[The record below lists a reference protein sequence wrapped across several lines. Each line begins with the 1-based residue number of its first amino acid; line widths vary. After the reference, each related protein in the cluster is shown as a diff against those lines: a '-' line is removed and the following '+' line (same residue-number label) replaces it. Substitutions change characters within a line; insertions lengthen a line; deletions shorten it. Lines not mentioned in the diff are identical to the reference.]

1 VADRWGPKWFAELH
15 RLIEEL
21 PSLDPEVQKQLRR
34 EVAKDPIAFA
44 ILYFPHHLE
53 DPATGEITFSE
64 VHFEWARIALRW
76 VEPVTQPMEDRNG
89 IIAPRECGKSTWW
102 FLINPLWAAAN
113 GYKKFAVA
121 FAHSSGQAEGHL
133 STLKH
138 ELDTNTLLRNDHP
151 DLVAAKR
158 RPGSGVTL
166 ADRQGLLHT
175 AGDFVFA
182 AKGADTQVLGMKVG
196 AQRPDLLILD
206 DVEPDESN
214 YSDFMAEKRL
224 STVTD
229 AIFPLNVRASVII
242 VGTVTMPNSI
252 THQLVKVAQGFEPD
266 TKDVERWVVDEKIT
280 PHYYKAIATDEA
292 GERRSIWPQ
301 KWPLEF
307 LEAIEHTR
315 SYAKNYDNDPLAR
328 EGVYWTVDD
337 FHYGDFP
344 CVRTAL
350 FLDPATTDNARS
362 DFTGIAVVG
371 YSPRGPAPGYAS
383 QSPTGRALARH
394 HLKMAPKGRTLI
406 KYAAGVKL
414 LGQPLVQRLTQILA
428 DFPEVKTIIVE
439 ANQGGDH
446 WKTVLKDVL
455 TADGMPVR
463 VVTRWS
469 KIGKG
474 GDKMDK
480 PDKFAT
486 ALDYWQRGH
495 VLHRARFPQLIGQA
509 VAFDGRSKI
518 HDDVIDAA
526 VQGVLYYL
534 APRKRRR
541 VQQRDVSYIRRVA

>member
-1 VADRWGPKWFAELH
+1 VADRWGPKWFAEL
-15 RLIEEL
+15 RQLIAKLPEL
-21 PSLDPEVQKQLRR
+21 DPSLQKEMRR
-34 EVAKDPIAFA
+34 RAGRDPIAFA
-44 ILYFPHHLE
+44 VLYFGHHLE

-64 VHFEWARIALRW
+64 VHFEWAEIALRW
-76 VEPVTQPMEDRNG
+76 EQPVTQPMEDRNG

-102 FLINPLWAAAN
+102 FLILPLWAAAN

-138 ELDTNTLLRNDHP
+138 ELDTNTLLRNDFP

-196 AQRPDLLILD
+196 SQRPDLLILD

-214 YSDFMAEKRL
+214 YSDFQAEKRL

-242 VGTVTMPNSI
+242 VGTVTMPESI
-252 THQLVKVAQGFEPD
+252 THQLVKIANGFEP
-266 TKDVERWVVDEKIT
+266 TEKDPEKWVVDENIV
-280 PHYYKAIATDEA
+280 PHYYPAIVTDDE
-292 GERRSIWPQ
+292 GVRRSIWPQ

-307 LEAIEHTR
+307 LETIEHTR
-315 SYAKNYDNDPLAR
+315 SYAKNYNNDPLAR
-328 EGVYWTVDD
+328 EGVYWTQDD

-344 CVRTAL
+344 CTRTAL
-350 FLDPATTDNARS
+350 FVDPATTDHARS

-371 YSPRGPAPGYAS
+371 YSPRPPLPNFNSQTPA
-383 QSPTGRALARH
+383 GRALARH
-394 HLKMAPKGRTLI
+394 QIKTAPRGRALV

-414 LGQPLVQRLTQILA
+414 LGQPLVQRLTSILA

-439 ANQGGDH
+439 ANQGGDW
-446 WKTVLKDVL
+446 WKDIFKDVL
-455 TADGMPVR
+455 TADGNPVK
-463 VVTRWS
+463 VITRWS

-474 GDKMDK
+474 GDKLDK

-486 ALDYWQRGH
+486 ALDYWQRGY
-495 VLHRARFPQLIGQA
+495 VLHREKFPMLIGQA
-509 VAFDGRSKI
+509 VSFNGRSKT

-526 VQGVLYYL
+526 VQGVLYFL
-534 APRKRRR
+534 APVKRVKVTARE
-541 VQQRDVSYIRRVA
+541 VSYLRGVA

>member
-1 VADRWGPKWFAELH
+1 MADRWGPKWFAEL
-15 RLIEEL
+15 RQLIAKL
-21 PSLDPEVQKQLRR
+21 PDYDEGVQKELRR
-34 EVAKDPIAFA
+34 RAGRDPIAFA
-44 ILYFPHHLE
+44 VLYFSHHLE
-53 DPATGEITFSE
+53 DAASAEITFSE
-64 VHFEWARIALRW
+64 VHFEWAALALRW
-76 VEPVTQPMEDRNG
+76 EQPVVAPMEDRNG

-102 FLINPLWAAAN
+102 FLILPLWAAAN

-138 ELDTNTLLRNDHP
+138 ELDTNTLLRNDYP

-196 AQRPDLLILD
+196 TQRPDLLILD

-252 THQLVKVAQGFEPD
+252 THQLVKVAQGVDGDEE
-266 TKDVERWVVDEKIT
+266 KWVRDEHIT
-280 PHYYKAIATDEA
+280 PHYYKAIEA
-292 GERRSIWPQ
+292 NDDGTRRSIWPQ
-301 KWPLEF
+301 KWPLGF
-307 LEAIEHTR
+307 LEQIEHTR

-344 CVRTAL
+344 CTRTSL
-350 FLDPATTDNARS
+350 FLDPATTDHARS

-371 YSPRGPAPGYAS
+371 FSPRAPLPSFNS
-383 QSPTGRALARH
+383 QSPAGRALARH
-394 HLKMAPKGRTLI
+394 HIKGQPRGRALI
-406 KYAAGVKL
+406 KYAIGVKL

-446 WKTVLKDVL
+446 WKTILKDVL
-455 TADGMPVR
+455 TADGTPVK
-463 VVTRWS
+463 VIMRWS
-469 KIGKG
+469 SIGKG
-474 GDKMDK
+474 GEKLDK

-486 ALDYWQRGH
+486 ALDYFQRGF
-495 VLHRARFPQLIGQA
+495 VLSREKFPMMIGQA
-509 VAFDGRSKI
+509 VSFDGRSKT

-526 VQGVLYYL
+526 VQGVLFFL
-534 APRKRRR
+534 APTRR
-541 VQQRDVSYIRRVA
+541 VRVQTREVSYLSGVA

>member
-1 VADRWGPKWFAELH
+1 
-15 RLIEEL
+15 
-21 PSLDPEVQKQLRR
+21 
-34 EVAKDPIAFA
+34 
-44 ILYFPHHLE
+44 LYFSHHLE
-53 DPATGEITFSE
+53 DPASAEITFSE
-64 VHFEWARIALRW
+64 VHFEWAGIALRW
-76 VEPVTQPMEDRNG
+76 EHPVTEPMEDRNG

-102 FLINPLWAAAN
+102 FLILPLWAAAN

-138 ELDTNTLLRNDHP
+138 ELDTNTLLRNDYP

-196 AQRPDLLILD
+196 SQRPDLLILD

-214 YSDFMAEKRL
+214 YSDFQAEKRL

-252 THQLVKVAQGFEPD
+252 THQLVKVAQGLDNE
-266 TKDVERWVVDEKIT
+266 EEQWVRDEKIT
-280 PHYYKAIATDEA
+280 PHYYRAIAVDDG

-328 EGVYWTVDD
+328 NGVYWTLDD

-344 CVRTAL
+344 CTRTAL

-362 DFTGIAVVG
+362 DFTGVAVVG
-371 YSPRGPAPGYAS
+371 YSPRAPLPNFDS
-383 QSPTGRALARH
+383 QSLAGRALARH
-394 HLKMAPKGRTLI
+394 QLKTAPRGRTLV
-406 KYAAGVKL
+406 KYAVGVKL

-428 DFPEVKTIIVE
+428 HFPEVKTIVVE
-439 ANQGGDH
+439 GNQGGSY
-446 WKTVLKDVL
+446 WKDILKDVL
-455 TADGMPVR
+455 TADGQPVK
-463 VVTRWS
+463 VQIRWS
-469 KIGKG
+469 RIGKG
-474 GDKMDK
+474 AKGTKLDK

-486 ALDYWQRGH
+486 ALDYWQRGF
-495 VLHRARFPQLIGQA
+495 VLHRDKFPQLIGQA
-509 VAFDGRSKI
+509 VAFDGRSKT

-526 VQGVLYYL
+526 VQGVLFFL
-534 APRKRRR
+534 APSRR
-541 VQQRDVSYIRRVA
+541 VRVQARESSYLSGVA

>member
-1 VADRWGPKWFAELH
+1 
-15 RLIEEL
+15 
-21 PSLDPEVQKQLRR
+21 
-34 EVAKDPIAFA
+34 
-44 ILYFPHHLE
+44 
-53 DPATGEITFSE
+53 
-64 VHFEWARIALRW
+64 
-76 VEPVTQPMEDRNG
+76 
-89 IIAPRECGKSTWW
+89 
-102 FLINPLWAAAN
+102 
-113 GYKKFAVA
+113 VA

-138 ELDTNTLLRNDHP
+138 ELDTNTLLRNDFP

-196 AQRPDLLILD
+196 SQRPDLLILD

-242 VGTVTMPNSI
+242 VGTVTMPGSI
-252 THQLVKVAQGFEPD
+252 THQLVKVAQAVDGEEE
-266 TKDVERWVVDEKIT
+266 KWVRDEKII
-280 PHYYKAIATDEA
+280 PHYYRAIEA
-292 GERRSIWPQ
+292 NDDGTRRSIWPQ
-301 KWPLEF
+301 KWPLDF

-328 EGVYWTVDD
+328 EGVYWTADD

-344 CVRTAL
+344 CTRTAL
-350 FLDPATTDNARS
+350 FVDPATTDHARS
-362 DFTGIAVVG
+362 DFTGLAVVG
-371 YSPRGPAPGYAS
+371 FSPRTALPRLDS
-383 QSPTGRALARH
+383 QSPAGRAFARH
-394 HLKMAPKGRTLI
+394 HLKTQVRGRALI
-406 KYAAGVKL
+406 KYATGVKL
-414 LGQPLVQRLTQILA
+414 LGQPLVSKLTSILA

-439 ANQGGDH
+439 ANQGGDW
-446 WKTVLKDVL
+446 WKDIFKDVL
-455 TADGMPVR
+455 TADGTPVK
-463 VVTRWS
+463 VKTRWS

-474 GDKMDK
+474 GEKLDK

-495 VLHRARFPQLIGQA
+495 VLHREKFPMLIGQA
-509 VAFDGRSKI
+509 VSFNGRDKT

-526 VQGVLYYL
+526 VQGVLFFL
-534 APRKRRR
+534 APTRR
-541 VQQRDVSYIRRVA
+541 VRVQAREVSYLSGVA

>member
-1 VADRWGPKWFAELH
+1 
-15 RLIEEL
+15 
-21 PSLDPEVQKQLRR
+21 LRR
-34 EVAKDPIAFA
+34 RCARDPIAFA
-44 ILYFPHHLE
+44 VLYFPHHLE
-53 DPATGEITFSE
+53 DLATGEITFSE
-64 VHFEWARIALRW
+64 VHFEWAQIALRW
-76 VEPVTQPMEDRNG
+76 EHPVTQPMEDRNG

-102 FLINPLWAAAN
+102 FLILPLWAAAN

-138 ELDTNTLLRNDHP
+138 ELDTNTLLRNDYP

-196 AQRPDLLILD
+196 SQRPDLLILD

-214 YSDFMAEKRL
+214 YSDFQAEKRL

-252 THQLVKVAQGFEPD
+252 THQLVKVAQGVDDQEE
-266 TKDVERWVVDEKIT
+266 KWVHDENIT
-280 PHYYKAIATDEA
+280 AHYYKAIQVNDA
-292 GERRSIWPQ
+292 GEERSIWPQ

-307 LEAIEHTR
+307 LKQIQHTR

-328 EGVYWTVDD
+328 DGVYWTVDD

-344 CVRTAL
+344 CTRTAL

-371 YSPRGPAPGYAS
+371 YSPRTPLPSFNS
-383 QSPTGRALARH
+383 QSAAGRALARH
-394 HLKMAPKGRTLI
+394 QIKTAPKGRVLI
-406 KYAAGVKL
+406 KAAIGVKL

-428 DFPEVKTIIVE
+428 DFPEVRTIIVE

-446 WKTVLKDVL
+446 WKTLLKDVL
-455 TADGMPVR
+455 CADGNPVK
-463 VVTRWS
+463 VQTRWS

-474 GDKMDK
+474 GEKLDK

-486 ALDYWQRGH
+486 ALDWWQRGS
-495 VLHRARFPQLIGQA
+495 VLHRAKFPQLIGQA
-509 VAFDGRSKI
+509 VSFDGRSKT

-526 VQGVLYYL
+526 VQGALYFL
-534 APRKRRR
+534 APNKRVR
-541 VQQRDVSYIRRVA
+541 VGATEVSYLRAVS

>member
-1 VADRWGPKWFAELH
+1 MYFA
-15 RLIEEL
+15 
-21 PSLDPEVQKQLRR
+21 
-34 EVAKDPIAFA
+34 
-44 ILYFPHHLE
+44 HHLE

-64 VHFEWARIALRW
+64 IHYDWARIAMRW
-76 VEPVTQPMEDRNG
+76 QHPVVEPMEDRNA
-89 IIAPRECGKSTWW
+89 IIAPRSAGKSTWW
-102 FLINPLWAAAN
+102 FLILPLWAAAN

-138 ELDTNTLLRNDHP
+138 ELDTNTLLRNDYP

-196 AQRPDLLILD
+196 SQRPDLLILD

-214 YSDFMAEKRL
+214 YSDFQAEKRL

-252 THQLVKVAQGFEPD
+252 THQLVKVAQGVDDDE
-266 TKDVERWVVDEKIT
+266 ERWVHDERIV
-280 PHYYKAIATDEA
+280 PHYYKAIEVDDA
-292 GERRSIWPQ
+292 GEERSIWPQ

-307 LEAIEHTR
+307 LKQIQHTR

-344 CVRTAL
+344 CTRTAL

-362 DFTGIAVVG
+362 DFTGVAVVG
-371 YSPRGPAPGYAS
+371 YSPRTPLPNFNG
-383 QSPTGRALARH
+383 QSPAGRALARH
-394 HLKMAPKGRTLI
+394 QLKTAPRGRALI
-406 KYAAGVKL
+406 KGAVPLSAPHRSSCPSIPQKIAFCAKRSAYAGV
-414 LGQPLVQRLTQILA
+414 
-428 DFPEVKTIIVE
+428 
-439 ANQGGDH
+439 
-446 WKTVLKDVL
+446 
-455 TADGMPVR
+455 
-463 VVTRWS
+463 
-469 KIGKG
+469 
-474 GDKMDK
+474 
-480 PDKFAT
+480 
-486 ALDYWQRGH
+486 
-495 VLHRARFPQLIGQA
+495 
-509 VAFDGRSKI
+509 
-518 HDDVIDAA
+518 
-526 VQGVLYYL
+526 
-534 APRKRRR
+534 
-541 VQQRDVSYIRRVA
+541 